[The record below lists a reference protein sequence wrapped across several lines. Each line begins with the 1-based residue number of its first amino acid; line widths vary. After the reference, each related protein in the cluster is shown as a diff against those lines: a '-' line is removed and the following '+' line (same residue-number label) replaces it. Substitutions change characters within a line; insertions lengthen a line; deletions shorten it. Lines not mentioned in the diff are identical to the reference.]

1 MTEMT
6 NTTQGK
12 ELQVQ
17 EKKELKPKD
26 EGTYQARFFIPHTD
40 IFETDE
46 GLTVVLEMPGVGK
59 DQVSVDVEDE
69 RLAIEGRIDFSNY
82 AQLDPVYTEY
92 NVGHYRRSFTLPDK
106 VDLDKIT
113 ADLKD
118 GVLTVHLPKAEEV
131 KPRKI
136 PVN

>member
-17 EKKELKPKD
+17 EKKELNPKD

-106 VDLDKIT
+106 VDLDKIS

>member
-106 VDLDKIT
+106 VDLDKIS